1 LSVLHVEQ
9 IDVSGQPMP
18 AESPAFWS
26 WTSVVDPFHFSKAT
40 FTNYTEDFKGTLDY
54 IWPLES
60 QRVF

>member
-1 LSVLHVEQ
+1 
-9 IDVSGQPMP
+9 MP